1 MPEAFGKVQSSY
13 GSLSGAEGHTG
24 QGREKGVGKKTH
36 KLVRG
41 TGIAWKRRVV
51 REGLT
56 AQRLWY
62 VAVNKEV
69 ALPGR

>member
-1 MPEAFGKVQSSY
+1 MDP
-13 GSLSGAEGHTG
+13 SLEQRGTLARAE
-24 QGREKGVGKKTH
+24 RKEWEKKTH